1 MTPDPAH
8 EIDRIL
14 ELFREHGNS
23 QYGSE
28 AVSQLEHGLQTAT
41 LALQAGANEV
51 LVAAALLHDIGHL
64 LHNLPDDAPD
74 QGIDDCHEDMGGDW
88 LAGRFCDEAVTAV
101 RLHVPAKRYL
111 CAIDSSYHDELSA
124 PSRQSLILQG
134 GPMNP
139 EEISEFETHPFH
151 RQSVELRRWDDLAKD
166 PDAITPALEFFR
178 PHLLSALK

>member
-1 MTPDPAH
+1 MNPDPAH

-14 ELFREHGNS
+14 ELFREHGDS

-41 LALQAGANEV
+41 LALEGEAGES

-88 LAGRFCDEAVTAV
+88 LAGRFCDEAVAAV

-111 CAIDSSYHDELSA
+111 CAIDSSYHDALSA

-139 EEISEFETHPFH
+139 GEVAGFGVHSCH
-151 RQSVELRRWDDLAKD
+151 RQSIQLRRWDDLAKE
-166 PDAITPALEFFR
+166 PGATTPTLEFFR

>member
-1 MTPDPAH
+1 MTPDPAR
-8 EIDRIL
+8 EVELIL
-14 ELFREHGNS
+14 QLFREHGDS
-23 QYGSE
+23 QYGLE

-41 LALQAGANEV
+41 LALQADANEV

-88 LAGRFCDEAVTAV
+88 LSGRFCDEAVTAV

-151 RQSVELRRWDDLAKD
+151 RQSVQLRRWDDVAKD
-166 PDAITPALEFFR
+166 PGATTPTLEFFR